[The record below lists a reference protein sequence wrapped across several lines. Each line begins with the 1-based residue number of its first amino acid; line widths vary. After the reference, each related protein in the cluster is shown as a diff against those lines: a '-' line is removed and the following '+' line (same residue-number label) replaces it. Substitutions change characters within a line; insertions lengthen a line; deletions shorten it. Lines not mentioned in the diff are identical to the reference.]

1 MRKFVL
7 ATLAA
12 LALGTAAFAQP
23 AEARCW
29 WNGYSWHC
37 WRPQTSWGWRHYHH
51 WGPRHAYDWNRYH
64 GYGPG
69 YGPRWHSGWGY

>member
-12 LALGTAAFAQP
+12 LAIGTAAFAQP

-37 WRPQTSWGWRHYHH
+37 WGGSHAWWWRHHHPYWRHYG
-51 WGPRHAYDWNRYH
+51 W
-64 GYGPG
+64 GYGP
-69 YGPRWHSGWGY
+69 YWHHDYWHHDYWYR